1 MYRIEKYTLTRF
13 TVELDRLI
21 GDSQISTKQLSMG
34 ALELEDNQGHV
45 GGTLRI

>member
-1 MYRIEKYTLTRF
+1 MIKGKETLMYRIEKYTLTRF

-34 ALELEDNQGHV
+34 TLELEDNS
-45 GGTLRI
+45 